1 MIYPNNSS
9 IDQNILE
16 ARIAIELETLR
27 RAGSGDGPPPLAA
40 PAPAASTA
48 IANCSA
54 SAVRQPRSPE
64 MGITEKIKRVPIVG
78 AIAAWAAW
86 VLRIRRIARA
96 AFDSEYNVKEIR
108 AHLIEIHENI
118 VKFQGFIELNLQ
130 RMDARIDGMDAR
142 IDGMDARI
150 DGMDARIDG
159 MDARIDGMDT
169 HIDGMDARIDG
180 LGAAVKELSEV
191 FDAKFREA
199 REQFQSIRREIMFQ
213 QLRLSRLSEPFAKDS
228 GGPIAEEMTYI
239 HDRRL
244 DSLYEAFEEQYRG
257 TRADIKQRLAVYLD
271 RMKLAGAGRPEAPI
285 VDIGCGRGEWLELMK
300 ENGLSAYGIDVNCM
314 MVARTVSLGLDARN
328 ADLIEHLRSLADQ
341 SRSAVTAFHI
351 IEHLPFSVLINF
363 IDEALRVLQSGGI
376 LILETPNPE
385 NMRVGATTFYFDP
398 THRNPI
404 APDPLRSIVEHRGF
418 CETEIL
424 RLHPAPAEERL
435 KTKGWDFDHLNQ
447 LLFGPRDF
455 AILARRH

>member
-1 MIYPNNSS
+1 MFQRGAVALDVIYPNNPS

-16 ARIAIELETLR
+16 ARIALELETLR
-27 RAGSGDGPPPLAA
+27 RAGSEDGDQRELSPPAA
-40 PAPAASTA
+40 PAAAASPA
-48 IANCSA
+48 IAISSA
-54 SAVRQPRSPE
+54 STVGQPRSLK
-64 MGITEKIKRVPIVG
+64 MGIAEKIKRVPIVG
-78 AIAAWAAW
+78 AVAAWAAW

-96 AFDSEYNVKEIR
+96 AFDSEYSVKEIHE
-108 AHLIEIHENI
+108 HLIEIRESI
-118 VKFQGFIELNLQ
+118 VKFKGSTDLNLQ
-130 RMDARIDGMDAR
+130 QMDARIDGIDAQ
-142 IDGMDARI
+142 IDAMY
-150 DGMDARIDG
+150 
-159 MDARIDGMDT
+159 
-169 HIDGMDARIDG
+169 ARIDG
-180 LGAAVKELSEV
+180 LETAVQELREV
-191 FDAKFREA
+191 FDAKLRAA
-199 REQFQSIRREIMFQ
+199 REQSETIRREVMFQ
-213 QLRLSRLSEPFAKDS
+213 QLRLSRLSEPLARDS
-228 GGPIAEEMTYI
+228 SPIAEEMTYTYD
-239 HDRRL
+239 HRL

-300 ENGLSAYGIDVNCM
+300 ENGLAAYGIDVNCM

-351 IEHLPFSVLINF
+351 VEHLPFSVLIDF
-363 IDEALRVLQSGGI
+363 LDEALRVLESGGI

-385 NMRVGATTFYFDP
+385 NMRVGATTFYCDP

-404 APDPLRSIVEHRGF
+404 PPDPLRTIVEHRGF
-418 CETEIL
+418 TDTEIL
-424 RLHPAPAEERL
+424 RLHPAPVEERL
-435 KTKGWDFDHLNQ
+435 KSKGRDFDHLNE